1 MSTKT
6 AKNTLLYLV
15 TSLVLGI
22 QPLQAANLVPSTQN
36 EAVSSLANKILLL
49 EKEILLIKAQQEK
62 IEALSKNILKIER
75 DLGSLQNYVRQ
86 DTARGNYSRAAIDSG
101 RKQNKKTNFFVP
113 AGW

>member
-6 AKNTLLYLV
+6 TKNTLLCLIA
-15 TSLVLGI
+15 SLVLGI
-22 QPLQAANLVPSTQN
+22 QPLQAANLAPSTQN
-36 EAVSSLANKILLL
+36 QAVSSLANRILLL

-75 DLGSLQNYVRQ
+75 DLGSLQNYARQ
-86 DTARGNYSRAAIDSG
+86 DTARENYNRAVIDSG
-101 RKQNKKTNFFVP
+101 HKQNKKTNFFVP